1 LDRTATPLTS
11 RGTAA
16 RSSDKRH
23 FWLKRALAYFLALA
37 CLVWVFHDIHV
48 GQLLAAMSI
57 TNWRFVTLAVII
69 DILTYV
75 LQGVRWKLLLAPVG
89 QLSWLRS
96 TQGIYAGLF
105 INELV
110 PLRLGELVRAFLVS
124 RWLSSQFTLVLPSII
139 VERFLDAFWLAAAI
153 GLAAILVPLP
163 KEFIKAGCALG
174 AIVLLMASLFLW
186 LVFRNEKGLQ
196 HTAESSASRVLR
208 RVGRFA
214 SQFAHGLRDIRTSH
228 RILLAALLSVA
239 MLGCQVLA
247 LWFVMLGCRID
258 LLLRAGTIVLLI
270 VRLGTAIPNAPAN
283 VGSSQLFTVLALSLF
298 GVEKTVAAGFSIVY
312 FLALTAPLWVIGLC
326 AISAAGMNLSTLRSE
341 AAALHYDPGRS

>member
-1 LDRTATPLTS
+1 MKL
-11 RGTAA
+11 G
-16 RSSDKRH
+16 
-23 FWLKRALAYFLALA
+23 LAYFLALA
-37 CLVWVFHDIHV
+37 CLVWVFHDIHA

-57 TNWRFVTLAVII
+57 TNWRFVALAVII

-89 QLSWLRS
+89 RLSWLRS

-163 KEFIKAGCALG
+163 KEFIKAGYALG

-186 LVFRNEKGLQ
+186 LVFRNEKGWQ
-196 HTAESSASRVLR
+196 HSAESSGSRVLR

-214 SQFAHGLRDIRTSH
+214 SQFAHGLRDIRASH
-228 RILLAALLSVA
+228 RILLAALLSVG
-239 MLGCQVLA
+239 MLVCQVLA
-247 LWFVMLGCRID
+247 LWLVMLGCRID
-258 LLLRAGTIVLLI
+258 LPLRAGTIVLLI

-283 VGSSQLFTVLALSLF
+283 VGSSQLFAVLALSLF
-298 GVEKTVAAGFSIVY
+298 GVEKTIAAGFSIVY
-312 FLALTAPLWVIGLC
+312 FLALTAPLWVIGLF
-326 AISAAGMNLSTLRSE
+326 AISAAGVNLSTLRSE
-341 AAALHYDPGRS
+341 AAALRYDSGRS